1 MTSLVYIIQHKNKK
15 KNVYRQLSPIQSDI
29 RFTRLQILIFC
40 KRAKKEINIQYK
52 YVYLQ
57 AHKEKGR

>member
-1 MTSLVYIIQHKNKK
+1 MYIRTKVTKRSRTTKH
-15 KNVYRQLSPIQSDI
+15 LPASD
-29 RFTRLQILIFC
+29 RKVSFTPTPTRLQILIFC